1 MLSICVPVYNYDVTT
16 LISALSIQSDQC
28 ENLVEIIVADD
39 GSDEDFLEIN
49 KKIETEHNVRFIELG
64 KNIGRS
70 AIRNFLAKKAR
81 YNYIL
86 FLDCDSE
93 LGDNFIK
100 KYLEAINNDSQV
112 ICGGTLHP
120 AHCPSPAQ
128 TLRWKSGRK
137 REDNTAHS
145 RKQNKYKSFTSNNF
159 VVKKEVFNK
168 ISFDEKIK
176 KYGHEDTLFGIQL
189 EVNKINIA
197 HIDNPAIH
205 IGIDTNQE
213 YIIKTKNAIENLVQL
228 LSTSEHKNL
237 LLQRITLLNYYK
249 QIDKLR
255 LSGLVKIIFGVTEPL
270 LIKNLTSKKP
280 SLLLFDFFKMGY
292 LVSLY

>member
-1 MLSICVPVYNYDVTT
+1 MLSICVPAYNYDITT
-16 LISALSIQSDQC
+16 LISALSLQSDQC
-28 ENLVEIIVADD
+28 GNLVEIIVADD
-39 GSDEDFLEIN
+39 GSDKEFVEIN
-49 KKIETEHNVRFIELG
+49 KKIETKHNVRFIELG

-70 AIRNFLAKKAR
+70 AIRNFLAEEAL

-93 LGDNFIK
+93 LGDDFIK
-100 KYLEAINNDSQV
+100 KYLAAINKSSQV

-120 AHCPSPAQ
+120 EHCPSSAQ
-128 TLRWKSGRK
+128 TLRWRSGRI
-137 REDNTAHS
+137 REDNTAYS

-189 EVNKINIA
+189 EVNKINIT
-197 HIDNPAIH
+197 HIDNPAVH
-205 IGIDTNQE
+205 MGIDTNQE
-213 YIIKTKNAIENLVQL
+213 YIIKTRNAIENLVQL
-228 LSTSEHKNL
+228 LSRSEHKDL

-249 QIDKLR
+249 RIHKLR
-255 LSGLVKIIFGVTEPL
+255 LTGLVKIIFRVTEPFI
-270 LIKNLTSKKP
+270 IKNLTSKKP
-280 SLLLFDFFKMGY
+280 SLLLFDFFKLGY